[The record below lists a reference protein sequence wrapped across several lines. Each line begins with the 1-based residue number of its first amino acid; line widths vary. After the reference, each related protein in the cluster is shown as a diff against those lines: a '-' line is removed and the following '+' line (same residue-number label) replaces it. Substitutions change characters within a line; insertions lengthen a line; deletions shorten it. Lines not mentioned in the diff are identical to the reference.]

1 VDEVGAE
8 VPKRLRRLPSWQLN
22 RAALRAN
29 RLTGEVLAAA
39 GMRKHH
45 FAVLVSL
52 DEQGP
57 ASQAVLSE
65 RLAIDRSD
73 MVATLG
79 TLEQA
84 GHVARA
90 RDERDRRRNVVKLT
104 PTGARTLARLAAAI
118 DAAQD
123 ELLAP
128 LSDKERRRLRK
139 LLARVIEAGA

>member
-1 VDEVGAE
+1 
-8 VPKRLRRLPSWQLN
+8 
-22 RAALRAN
+22 
-29 RLTGEVLAAA
+29 
-39 GMRKHH
+39 MRKHH

-57 ASQAVLSE
+57 ASQAALSE

-79 TLEQA
+79 ALEQA

-104 PTGARTLARLAAAI
+104 PVGARALARLAAGI

-123 ELLAP
+123 QLLAP
-128 LSDKERRRLRK
+128 LDDKERRRLRK
-139 LLARVIEAGA
+139 LLARVIEPGA